1 VKSTLAKLC
10 GGRDC
15 ILNCSVDRNEVSNN
29 IMHSVGNDRSPKA
42 SGNLG
47 WQVRSTLYSPVW
59 RVTVVRRVGTWKYLP
74 RYINFDFYLS
84 FRLRKLFF
92 YNSHLPK
99 PLQLHDIIS
108 SGLWS
113 EVKKLTLYRCYT
125 YTNLDRR
132 DKEISK
138 FADNIVFFNL
148 WTIHYP
154 RNLILHL
161 RYKLT

>member
-1 VKSTLAKLC
+1 MQCGKRPLAK
-10 GGRDC
+10 GEWKSRVASKIHF
-15 ILNCSVDRNEVSNN
+15 ILA
-29 IMHSVGNDRSPKA
+29 G
-42 SGNLG
+42 
-47 WQVRSTLYSPVW
+47 
-59 RVTVVRRVGTWKYLP
+59 
-74 RYINFDFYLS
+74 
-84 FRLRKLFF
+84 
-92 YNSHLPK
+92 PK

-148 WTIHYP
+148 
-154 RNLILHL
+154 
-161 RYKLT
+161 